1 MAPKS
6 SAVAK
11 ERLVVD
17 EEEVL
22 QAVVLAD
29 SFNKRFAPLTR
40 HKPRV
45 SGRSNRSRG
54 LTR

>member
-6 SAVAK
+6 SAVTK

-45 SGRSNRSRG
+45 SA
-54 LTR
+54 TRIVHVA